1 MLQYLKTDIQ
11 TQNDLGIQDSPNGER
26 PLSSLFLQTGTKEGK
41 RMIRQWIAQPLSDL
55 ATIRARQEAIAYDS
69 LPSLPLDEE
78 ELDFLEYYL
87 AFRDQ
92 LSIKGT
98 FISFFNKIDRIFKY
112 DSTRYIISRGVKLC
126 IHLLQQ

>member
-78 ELDFLEYYL
+78 ELDFLE
-87 AFRDQ
+87 
-92 LSIKGT
+92 
-98 FISFFNKIDRIFKY
+98 SF
-112 DSTRYIISRGVKLC
+112 
-126 IHLLQQ
+126 